1 MKASW
6 RWKGVGSR
14 PGDGQNVCLFDDRW
28 KFQPG
33 KNYANHSAV
42 RITNLNPDADIGASS
57 WLVEME
63 GRSLLLDAGTHPRRE
78 AAESL
83 PLFEAA
89 AHLDIEAV
97 SVSHCHLDHVGGLP
111 VALKRFPHS
120 RVFMTDLS
128 YFLVER
134 VLHNSVNVMTR
145 QRDERGIKGYPLY
158 THEEVDD
165 FAAVFDGLG
174 YRREVEWARP
184 NRGRKSGGPYTL
196 EFHDA
201 GHTMGSAGTLVKAGR
216 RSLFFSGDVC
226 FHDQTLLRAAQFN
239 GIKAEAL
246 IVETTRGAQPT
257 PRGFSR
263 AAEVKRLASAIHAV
277 QARKGGVLIPAFAL
291 GRTQEMLAA
300 IALMMRAGQVRR
312 QPVYI
317 GGLGRVFT
325 EIYDLQSKRTHRHHP
340 DLKLIRELNLVV
352 VSADEIR
359 NMPLNG
365 RLFVL
370 TSGMVVENTAAYEVA
385 LRMLEDPRHG
395 IFFVG
400 YSDPAAP
407 GGRLRAAGT
416 GGQCRLGEDGR
427 VYPVRCEVDS
437 YDLTA
442 HAQRQS
448 TLAWIGKVNPRTVI
462 LAHGDAAAREWFTT
476 ELKRRHPRMTV
487 VAPGPGESVE
497 IPAGTRTI
505 STGTRPAPPKLP
517 AP

>member
-1 MKASW
+1 M
-6 RWKGVGSR
+6 
-14 PGDGQNVCLFDDRW
+14 
-28 KFQPG
+28 
-33 KNYANHSAV
+33 
-42 RITNLNPDADIGASS
+42 RITNLNPDADIGASA
-57 WLVEME
+57 WLVEIE

-78 AAESL
+78 AADSL

-89 AHLDIEAV
+89 AHLDLEAIAI
-97 SVSHCHLDHVGGLP
+97 SHCHLDHVGGLP

-174 YRREVEWARP
+174 YRREVEWAQP
-184 NRGRKSGGPYTL
+184 VRGRKSGGPYTL

-201 GHTMGSAGTLVKAGR
+201 GHTMGSAGVLVKAGR
-216 RSLFFSGDVC
+216 RSLFYSGDVC

-263 AAEVKRLASAIHAV
+263 AAEIKRLAASIQAV

-291 GRTQEMLAA
+291 GRTQEMLAT
-300 IALMMRAGQVRR
+300 IALLMRSGQLRR

-359 NMPLNG
+359 HMPLAG
-365 RLFVL
+365 RIFVL

-385 LRMLEDPRHG
+385 LRMLEDQRHG

-416 GGQCRLGEDGR
+416 GGQCRMGEDGR
-427 VYPVRCEVDS
+427 VYPVKCEVDS
-437 YDLTA
+437 FDLTA

-448 TLAWIGKVNPRTVI
+448 ILSWIGKVNPRTVI
-462 LAHGDAAAREWFTT
+462 LGHGDATAREWFTS
-476 ELKRRHPRMTV
+476 ELKRRHPKMNV
-487 VAPGPGESVE
+487 VSPGPGQTVEIASATRSTSVASRSASPKPTSAQGHSVE
-497 IPAGTRTI
+497 KLVVN
-505 STGTRPAPPKLP
+505 PPLP
-517 AP
+517 S

>member
-1 MKASW
+1 M
-6 RWKGVGSR
+6 
-14 PGDGQNVCLFDDRW
+14 
-28 KFQPG
+28 
-33 KNYANHSAV
+33 
-42 RITNLNPDADIGASS
+42 RITNLNPDADIGASA
-57 WLVEME
+57 WLVEIE
-63 GRSLLLDAGTHPRRE
+63 GRSLLLDSGTHPRRE
-78 AAESL
+78 AADSL

-89 AHLDIEAV
+89 AHLDLEAIAI
-97 SVSHCHLDHVGGLP
+97 SHCHLDHVGGLP

-174 YRREVEWARP
+174 YRKEVEWAQP
-184 NRGRKSGGPYTL
+184 VRGRKSGGPYTL

-201 GHTMGSAGTLVKAGR
+201 GHTMGSAGELVKAGR
-216 RSLFFSGDVC
+216 RSLFYSGDVC

-263 AAEVKRLASAIHAV
+263 AAEIQRLAASIQAV

-300 IALMMRAGQVRR
+300 IALLMRSGQLRR

-340 DLKLIRELNLVV
+340 ELKLIRELNLVV

-359 NMPLNG
+359 HMPLAG
-365 RLFVL
+365 RIFVL

-385 LRMLEDPRHG
+385 LRMLEDQRHG

-416 GGQCRLGEDGR
+416 GGQCRMGEDGR

-437 YDLTA
+437 FDLTA

-448 TLAWIGKVNPRTVI
+448 ILSWIGKVNPRTVI
-462 LAHGDAAAREWFTT
+462 LGHGDVKAREWFTS
-476 ELKRRHPRMTV
+476 ELKRRHPKMNV
-487 VAPGPGESVE
+487 VSPGPGETVD
-497 IPAGTRTI
+497 IPAQTRN
-505 STGTRPAPPKLP
+505 SSLPARSVPPKP
-517 AP
+517 ASA

>member
-1 MKASW
+1 M
-6 RWKGVGSR
+6 
-14 PGDGQNVCLFDDRW
+14 
-28 KFQPG
+28 
-33 KNYANHSAV
+33 
-42 RITNLNPDADIGASS
+42 RITNLNPDADIGASA
-57 WLVEME
+57 WLVEIE
-63 GRSLLLDAGTHPRRE
+63 GRSLLLDSGTHPRRE
-78 AAESL
+78 AADSL

-89 AHLDIEAV
+89 AHLDLEAIAI
-97 SVSHCHLDHVGGLP
+97 SHCHLDHVGGLP

-174 YRREVEWARP
+174 YRKEVEWAQP
-184 NRGRKSGGPYTL
+184 VRGRKSGGPYTL

-201 GHTMGSAGTLVKAGR
+201 GHTMGSAGVLVKAGR
-216 RSLFFSGDVC
+216 RSLFYSGDVC

-263 AAEVKRLASAIHAV
+263 AAEIQRLAESIQAV

-300 IALMMRAGQVRR
+300 IALLMRSGQLRR

-340 DLKLIRELNLVV
+340 ELKLIRELNLVV

-359 NMPLNG
+359 HMPLAG
-365 RLFVL
+365 RIFVL

-385 LRMLEDPRHG
+385 LRMLEDQRHG

-416 GGQCRLGEDGR
+416 GGQCRMGEDGR

-437 YDLTA
+437 FDLTA

-448 TLAWIGKVNPRTVI
+448 ILSWIGKVNPRTVI
-462 LAHGDAAAREWFTT
+462 LGHGDVKAREWFTS
-476 ELKRRHPRMTV
+476 ELKRRHPKMNV
-487 VAPGPGESVE
+487 VSPGPGETVD
-497 IPAGTRTI
+497 IPAQTRN
-505 STGTRPAPPKLP
+505 SSLPARSVPPKP
-517 AP
+517 ASA